1 MLQYEYYI
9 VERKDS
15 MVDQLRNFAQSYV
28 RAAKEQGYSDE
39 NILMTV
45 RTILEERR
53 AKAENDSQYL
63 FDRKEM
69 EKYASTMYSS
79 ALKKHQYCPAVYLME
94 IPLQVMF
101 IIHEKKYTDYLEFR
115 RLVSINCQ
123 VEPPHVDKF
132 VCGKNLSRGMNYLLN
147 TYGHS
152 KQSEWYH
159 SSYQGRLSILEFIE
173 KKIFDEA
180 MGAKESG

>member
-1 MLQYEYYI
+1 
-9 VERKDS
+9 
-15 MVDQLRNFAQSYV
+15 MVDQLKNFAQSYV

-39 NILMTV
+39 SILMTV
-45 RTILEERR
+45 RTILEERQ
-53 AKAENDSQYL
+53 AKIENDSQYL

-69 EKYASTMYSS
+69 KQYTSAIYSG
-79 ALKKHQYCPAVYLME
+79 ALKKHQYCPAFYLME
-94 IPLQVMF
+94 IPLQAMF
-101 IIHEKKYTDYLEFR
+101 IIHERKYNDYLEFR

-147 TYGHS
+147 TYGQA
-152 KQSEWYH
+152 KKSEWYR

-173 KKIFDEA
+173 KKIFDESKD
-180 MGAKESG
+180 AKESD